1 MITIKKGL
9 NLPIAGCP
17 QQTIVESSQV
27 QSVALVADDYIGLK
41 PPMAVHEGD
50 AVKLGQL
57 LFTDKK
63 TPGVQFTSPGCGTV
77 TAVNRGAKRAFQSV
91 VIELSGADEESFVSY
106 GNTDLSTLTADQVRE
121 NLLNSGMWTVFRTRP
136 YSKVPT
142 ADAVPH
148 SIFVTAIDTSPLAA
162 DPAAVIAESPDDFI
176 YGLQVIRHLTEGG
189 VFLCKAP
196 GADIPGGDLDFV
208 KLTEFAGPHPAGLPG
223 THIHSLDSIS
233 EKKTVWHVNY
243 QDVVAIGR
251 LFVTGRLPVER
262 VVAIGGPVVRN
273 PRLLRTRLGANLS
286 DLLSG
291 ELEEGDN
298 RVISGSV
305 LAGRTATG
313 PFDFLGRHHLQVSVL
328 AEGREREFLGWNKP
342 GFNKFSVKR
351 VFASALSGA
360 AKEFG
365 FTTATEGSPRSMVPI
380 GSYEKVMPLD
390 ILPTFLLRA
399 LEVGDTEQAQALG
412 CLELDEEDLALCTF
426 VCPGKT
432 DWGPLLRKSL
442 VNIEREG

>member
-9 NLPIAGCP
+9 NLPISGCP
-17 QQTIVESSQV
+17 QQTIDDGSQV
-27 QSVALVADDYIGLK
+27 KSVALVADDYIGLK
-41 PPMAVHEGD
+41 PTMAVQQGD

-63 TPGVQFTSPGCGTV
+63 NPGVQFTSPGCGTV

-91 VIELSGADEESFVSY
+91 VIELEGDGEESFVSY
-106 GNTDLSTLTADQVRE
+106 DNTDLTTLTADQVRE
-121 NLLNSGMWTVFRTRP
+121 NLLNSGMWTAFRTRP
-136 YSKVPT
+136 YSKVPA

-162 DPAAVIAESPDDFI
+162 DPSTVLAENPTEFI
-176 YGLQVIRHLTEGG
+176 YGLQVVRHLSAGNI
-189 VFLCKAP
+189 FLCKAP

-208 KLTEFAGPHPAGLPG
+208 KVTEFAGPHPAGLPG
-223 THIHSLDSIS
+223 THIHSLDAVS

-243 QDVVAIGR
+243 QDVLAIGR

-262 VVAIGGPVVRN
+262 VIAIGGPVARN
-273 PRLLRTRLGANLS
+273 PRLIRTRVGANLTN
-286 DLLSG
+286 LLAD
-291 ELEEGDN
+291 ELEDGDN
-298 RVISGSV
+298 RVVSGSV

-313 PFDFLGRHHLQVSVL
+313 PFDFLGRHHLQVSAL

-342 GFNKFSVKR
+342 GFDKFSVKR
-351 VFASALSGA
+351 VFASALSGS
-360 AKEFG
+360 AKKFG

-412 CLELDEEDLALCTF
+412 CLELDEEDLGLCTF

-432 DWGPLLRKSL
+432 DWGPLLRKNL
-442 VNIEREG
+442 TTIEREG